1 MFGEG
6 LNVHRLP
13 RAHARHLFVRSA
25 AAGLGLAVSASLF
38 AVSPAQALDTAPGT
52 AGTPTAAFSGS
63 ALFPQIDGVGAI
75 TDTVAGTTYTCTNDS
90 SATSLLTCDM
100 LPSLLN
106 SVTGATLTAVPASS
120 SQFAGWTNCP
130 SSQTD
135 PTCTIGPLQ
144 TLVLSPI
151 AKFVPISGSGGG
163 TGGGTGT
170 GTGTLETVLTQL
182 PPSTTG
188 PDVLFGLATN
198 PADAAAT
205 FTCSLSGPGQTGASG
220 PCTSPVSYSGLA
232 EGLYTFTAAA
242 TSGSLTDTTPASWV
256 FTVAADTPLAPE
268 TTLSGGPANHGW
280 LLAAG
285 TRFGLSSNQPGVTY
299 SCTLDGQSPQGCSDP
314 VSLTR
319 LAQRTHVF
327 TAAAANALGVADASP
342 ATRVFTV
349 PVNNTKLK
357 ASTGWAK
364 RKHRGHFLSTFSQTK
379 RKGATLKVRRSAIRS
394 VALVVAK
401 GRGYG
406 TVNVYLGKKLLRKVS
421 LRANR
426 SVGGRVVPIKKF
438 SSKEHGAITVK
449 VVSRGKLVRIE
460 GLGISSR

>member
-1 MFGEG
+1 M
-6 LNVHRLP
+6 HRLP
-13 RAHARHLFVRSA
+13 RAHARHLFVRAA
-25 AAGLGLAVSASLF
+25 AAGLGLAVSAALF
-38 AVSPAQALDTAPGT
+38 AVSPAQAAAAASRSTTADSTRGLLGSVTPQIQGLGSITGTYAGLPYSCTNTSSVTDVFTCLTALPTGALGAVTGGTLVAMPADGYQFGSWRNCTSTSGTTCNLGPLAGLTAP
-52 AGTPTAAFSGS
+52 
-63 ALFPQIDGVGAI
+63 L
-75 TDTVAGTTYTCTNDS
+75 
-90 SATSLLTCDM
+90 AT
-100 LPSLLN
+100 
-106 SVTGATLTAVPASS
+106 
-120 SQFAGWTNCP
+120 
-130 SSQTD
+130 
-135 PTCTIGPLQ
+135 
-144 TLVLSPI
+144 
-151 AKFVPISGSGGG
+151 FVPISGSGG
-163 TGGGTGT
+163 TGGGS
-170 GTGTLETVLTQL
+170 GTGTLETVLTQF

-188 PDVLFGLATN
+188 PDVLFGLGTN
-198 PADAAAT
+198 PSDAAAT

-379 RKGATLKVRRSAIRS
+379 RKGATLKVRRSAIKS
-394 VALVVAK
+394 VALLVAK

-406 TVNVYLGKKLLRKVS
+406 TVNVYLGKRLLRKVS

-426 SVGGRVVPIKKF
+426 SAGRRVVPIKRF
-438 SSKEHGAITVK
+438 SSRKHGTIRVK